1 MPLAKTPRKPA
12 PAVPAGA
19 AAALISLTLDATA
32 GAGFL
37 GVFAN
42 GIAWPGTSNANWYTN
57 GQILAVTTVTAVDAT
72 AKVTVHAGG
81 PGSTQFVID
90 VIGYY
95 A

>member
-1 MPLAKTPRKPA
+1 MRRP
-12 PAVPAGA
+12 VPASSA
-19 AAALISLTLDATA
+19 SSPTA
-32 GAGFL
+32 F
-37 GVFAN
+37 
-42 GIAWPGTSNANWYTN
+42 AWPGTSNVNWYTN

>member
-1 MPLAKTPRKPA
+1 M
-12 PAVPAGA
+12 
-19 AAALISLTLDATA
+19 
-32 GAGFL
+32 
-37 GVFAN
+37 
-42 GIAWPGTSNANWYTN
+42 
-57 GQILAVTTVTAVDAT
+57 TAVDAT

>member
-1 MPLAKTPRKPA
+1 
-12 PAVPAGA
+12 VPPGA
-19 AAALISLTLDATA
+19 AAALIRLTLDETA

-81 PGSTQFVID
+81 PGSTQFMID
-90 VIGYY
+90 VVGFY